1 VNYEKI
7 KKGSFL
13 MKHRVGLLEGDSVI
27 GTHCTSTCRL

>member
-1 VNYEKI
+1 
-7 KKGSFL
+7 